1 METTASEFAVAL
13 DIGSSQTRCL
23 IAEISDGRIEVIG
36 RGEEPSRGVRRGEII
51 QLASAGYSVS
61 RAIASAEERA
71 GVEVRSVFLGVGSRH
86 VGFINNRACI
96 AITREERTVNAR
108 DVRNVLAAARRVPL
122 REDAAAIGTLVCSYA
137 VEDVRHVRDPEGMM
151 GARLEAEVHV
161 ITDARTTVENMESCV
176 KATKHRIEEYV
187 FTAYAAGE
195 AVLHDDEK
203 KLGVAVIDIGAGT
216 TGIML
221 YRDHAPVFSSV
232 VPIGGDQITDDIAAG
247 MELGLADAARLK
259 EEHAGV
265 GPVPVG
271 RPITFR
277 GVTHGQTYAVDP
289 RRLHAIA
296 DCRVREILDVVR
308 RELMRAGIR
317 PASVRAV
324 LTGGTSRM
332 PGLDTLAGTI
342 LGCPVRLGRPRCGD
356 GAFGP
361 MGPEMA
367 TVAGMLLVAMQARTR
382 EKSPVAASNPAG
394 RLLGWLR
401 QLF

>member
-13 DIGSSQTRCL
+13 DVGSSRVRCL
-23 IAEISDGRIEVIG
+23 IAEINDGHIEIIG
-36 RGEEPSRGVRRGEII
+36 RGEEPSRGVRRGEIV
-51 QLASAGYSVS
+51 QLAAAGYSVN
-61 RAIASAEERA
+61 RAIESAEERA

-86 VGFINNRACI
+86 VGFVNNRACI

-122 REDAAAIGTLVCSYA
+122 RDDAVAVGTLVCSFA
-137 VEDVRHVRDPEGMM
+137 VEDVRQVRDPKGMI

-161 ITDARTTVENMESCV
+161 ITDARTTVENMASCV
-176 KATKHRIEEYV
+176 KATKHRVEENV

-195 AVLHDDEK
+195 AVLDDDEK
-203 KLGVAVIDIGAGT
+203 KLGVAVIDIGAGRT
-216 TGIML
+216 SIML
-221 YRDHAPVFSSV
+221 YRDRAPVFSSV
-232 VPIGGDQITDDIAAG
+232 VPVGGDQITADIAAG
-247 MELGLADAARLK
+247 TNLGLADAARLK
-259 EEHAGV
+259 EQHAAV
-265 GPVPVG
+265 GPIPVG
-271 RPITFR
+271 HTITFPS
-277 GVTHGQTYAVDP
+277 VAHGQTYAVDP

-296 DCRVREILDVVR
+296 DCRVREILDITR
-308 RELMRAGIR
+308 RELTRAGVR

-342 LGCPVRLGRPRCGD
+342 LGCPIRVGRPRCGD

-367 TVAGMLLVAMQARTR
+367 TVAGILLVGARARTG
-382 EKSPVAASNPAG
+382 EKSPVPASNPAG
-394 RLLGWLR
+394 KLFGWLR